1 MGYFTLKVSAEEL
14 KKAAKDPGDAAEL
27 TRKYAA
33 HQSDSIRTSLLNKD
47 LKDYQEGRKAL
58 KRKAEA
64 KGWTPAK
71 KQPWKAAEKREFEGG
86 LGRFAK
92 SGQ

>member
-47 LKDYQEGRKAL
+47 LQDYQEGRKAL

-71 KQPWKAAEKREFEGG
+71 KQPWKATEKKEFNGG
-86 LGRFAK
+86 LGRYAG